1 MPEYDLSLDAL
12 HRIGAMQVGKSCED
26 LLTCVDQISL
36 SQSMLAVPFAGNL
49 HRIGMEFEHAY
60 WHVFNAEEPCL

>member
-1 MPEYDLSLDAL
+1 LLLDVL
-12 HRIGAMQVGKSCED
+12 RCIGAIQVGKSCED

-36 SQSMLAVPFAGNL
+36 SQSMLEVPFAGNL
-49 HRIGMEFEHAY
+49 HMIGMEFEHAY

>member
-1 MPEYDLSLDAL
+1 
-12 HRIGAMQVGKSCED
+12 MQVGKSCED

-36 SQSMLAVPFAGNL
+36 SQSMLAVPSAGNL